1 MLYQMLQKTVAEYP
15 EKTALVYGQ
24 SRINYQEFAQQVRG
38 FSQGLNS
45 LGVKQSDCV
54 AIILPNCPEFVV
66 GFYAIASLNAIALLL
81 NPGFKENELEHYL
94 RDSNAKVIITDS
106 IRAEVCSQTISQ
118 LERPIS
124 LIVVDEKPTSGLAFA
139 DLIQPDMRN
148 WQLEESYTGDVLY
161 QYSSGS
167 TGRPKRVCRTQEN
180 LYHQAHNC
188 VETLQVQSSDNILC
202 LVPLYHAY
210 GFGECLLAATCSG
223 ATLTILEPFL
233 QDGVPVEMPFVF
245 RRARV
250 LELIEQEKIT
260 ILPAVPYI
268 FSILAAASP
277 DTYAELP
284 SLRLCIS
291 AGNFLSKDIFDKFLQ
306 QFGIPLRQ
314 LYGCTEAGSVAIN
327 MQSSQDVKYDSIGL
341 PMHNVEIK
349 VIGDRGQE
357 LPPGLEGELVIKSQ
371 TLTNGYHNSPE
382 VNKEVFQNGHY
393 FTGDLGKKDEQ
404 GYLWITGRK
413 RIFIETGGHKVDPFE
428 VEDVLVTHP
437 NVEEAVVVGTKQ
449 PYTGEIIKAVVVCQ
463 QQCPE
468 AELIAYCQEKLA
480 DFKIPRIIE
489 FRSQIPRSSLG
500 KILRKDL
507 V

>member
-1 MLYQMLQKTVAEYP
+1 MLYQMLQKTVAEFG
-15 EKTALVYGQ
+15 EKTALVYGH
-24 SRINYQEFAQQVRG
+24 SRISYQEFAQQVRG
-38 FSQGLNS
+38 FAQGLEF
-45 LGVKQSDCV
+45 LGVQQSDCV
-54 AIILPNCPEFVV
+54 ALILPNCPEFAV

-81 NPGFKENELEHYL
+81 NPGYKEDELERFF
-94 RDSNAKVIITDS
+94 RDSNAKVIITDPV
-106 IRAEVCSQTISQ
+106 RAETCQQTISR
-118 LERPIS
+118 LNRHVD
-124 LIVVDEKPTSGLAFA
+124 LIVVEEKSTLGLTFA
-139 DLIQPDMRN
+139 DLIPPHTGN
-148 WQLEESYTGDVLY
+148 WQPQESDRGDVLY

-180 LYHQAHNC
+180 LWHQAHNC

-210 GFGECLLAATCSG
+210 GFGECLLAAICSG
-223 ATLTILEPFL
+223 ATLTILEPFS
-233 QDGVPVEMPFVF
+233 QNGVPVEMPFVF

-250 LELIEQEKIT
+250 LELIEQEMVT

-268 FSILAAASP
+268 FSILAAAP
-277 DTYAELP
+277 TEPHTNLT

-291 AGNFLSKDIFDKFLQ
+291 AGNFLSQDIFEKFRER
-306 QFGIPLRQ
+306 FGICIRQ
-314 LYGCTEAGSVAIN
+314 LYGCTEAGSVAID
-327 MQSSQDVKYDSIGL
+327 MRSDQKISYDSIGL

-357 LPPGLEGELVIKSQ
+357 LPSGLVGELVIKSK
-371 TLTNGYHNSPE
+371 TLTKGYYNSPE

-404 GYLWITGRK
+404 GCLSITGRK

-437 NVEEAVVVGTKQ
+437 YVEEAVVVGTKQ